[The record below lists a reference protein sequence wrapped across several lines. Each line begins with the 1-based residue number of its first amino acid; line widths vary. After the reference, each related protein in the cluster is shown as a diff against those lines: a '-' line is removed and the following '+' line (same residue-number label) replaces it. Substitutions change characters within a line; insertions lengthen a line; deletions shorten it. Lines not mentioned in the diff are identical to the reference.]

1 MPLKL
6 RLNIALGLVLALAI
20 AAMVGALL
28 IDAGPRLQNEI
39 ASSVRVT
46 EGVVRSS
53 IEALETSP
61 HPEDALVGLV
71 AGLKNQ
77 RHVIV
82 TLAARMPER
91 GNVIPA
97 ARKPGAT
104 IPSWV
109 RAADP
114 PVIRVPVTVK
124 GRDLGT
130 IIITGDG
137 SDEMREVWDTI
148 GRIAL
153 YGSIFSIFAFA
164 VTSWLIRSSLQ
175 PIDKLH
181 EAITH
186 LESGDYDIDVPSGGS
201 PEIAGICAHIE
212 TLAAALS
219 RARDENRRLS
229 TAIVRVQDEERREIA
244 RELHD
249 ELGPHLF
256 SLRASGAALAG
267 QIAKGQLDPARIKAD
282 LQTMIDR
289 TNVLQQTNRRVLQRL
304 SPAGLAE
311 LGLACAITALT
322 ETWRSD
328 QPETTLTLHI
338 DGDID
343 QLDPTASLT
352 VYRVVQ
358 EALMNA
364 YRHAR
369 ATTIAADVT
378 TSGGTQPC
386 IEIRVR
392 DDGDGI
398 AHVPEDGFGLR
409 GMRERIAAL
418 GGQIEISPSDAGG
431 TNLTATIPFA
441 AR

>member
-20 AAMVGALL
+20 ASMVGALL

-61 HPEDALVGLV
+61 HPEEALVGLV

-77 RHVIV
+77 RHVVV
-82 TLAARMPER
+82 TLATRMPER

-97 ARKPGAT
+97 DRKPGAT

-114 PVIRVPVTVK
+114 PVIRVPVEVK

-137 SDEMREVWDTI
+137 SDEMREVWETI

-153 YGSIFSIFAFA
+153 YGSIFSVFAFA

-181 EAITH
+181 DAITH
-186 LESGDYDIDVPSGGS
+186 LESGDYDVDVPTGGT
-201 PEIAGICAHIE
+201 PEIAGISAHINA
-212 TLAAALS
+212 LAAALS

-267 QIAKGQLDPARIKAD
+267 QIGKGQIDPARIKAD
-282 LQTMIDR
+282 VQTMIDR

-311 LGLACAITALT
+311 LGLARAITALA

-328 QPETTLTLHI
+328 QPETALSLHI

-369 ATTIAADVT
+369 ATEIAAEVT
-378 TSGGTQPC
+378 TSGGPAPR
-386 IEIRVR
+386 IAISVR
-392 DDGDGI
+392 DNGDGMS
-398 AHVPEDGFGLR
+398 HVPEDGFGLR

-431 TNLTATIPFA
+431 THLTASIPIA

>member
-1 MPLKL
+1 MPLRI
-6 RLNIALGLVLALAI
+6 RLNLALGLVLALAI
-20 AAMVGALL
+20 ASMVGALL

-97 ARKPGAT
+97 TRKPGAT

-109 RAADP
+109 RASDP
-114 PVIRVPVTVK
+114 PVIRVPVAVN

-137 SDEMREVWDTI
+137 SDEMREVWETI
-148 GRIAL
+148 GRITL
-153 YGSIFSIFAFA
+153 YGSIFSVFAFA

-181 EAITH
+181 DAITH
-186 LESGDYDIDVPSGGS
+186 LESGDYDVDVPAGGS
-201 PEIAGICAHIE
+201 PEIAGICAHINS
-212 TLAAALS
+212 LAAALS

-267 QIAKGQLDPARIKAD
+267 QITKGQIDPARIKAD
-282 LQTMIDR
+282 VQTMIDR

-311 LGLACAITALT
+311 LGLARAITALA

-328 QPETTLTLHI
+328 QPDTALTLHI
-338 DGDID
+338 EGDVD

-369 ATTIAADVT
+369 ATKITADVT
-378 TSGGTQPC
+378 SSGGPDPH
-386 IEIRVR
+386 IAISIR
-392 DDGDGI
+392 DDGEGI
-398 AHVPEDGFGLR
+398 SEPPENGFGLR

-418 GGQIEISPSDAGG
+418 GGQITISPGDTGG
-431 TNLTATIPFA
+431 TNLTASIPIA